1 MVELADLDTVA
12 LVSDLDLKVLEFDLM
27 ESDSEVEQESWWGED
42 AIEDVVSNF
51 LDARSSVGSW
61 RRCFK
66 KLYYFLTKWI
76 YWTAKI
82 VSNVWL

>member
-42 AIEDVVSNF
+42 AIEDVVRDKIS
-51 LDARSSVGSW
+51 DE
-61 RRCFK
+61 RCFNIFWPSGYTV
-66 KLYYFLTKWI
+66 LLASFVAFQI
-76 YWTAKI
+76 FI
-82 VSNVWL
+82 QF

>member
-42 AIEDVVSNF
+42 AIEDVVRDKISDDGDVSTF
-51 LDARSSVGSW
+51 FDQVDI
-61 RRCFK
+61 
-66 KLYYFLTKWI
+66 LYC
-76 YWTAKI
+76 
-82 VSNVWL
+82 